1 MFESGFIYGYRCFKV
16 GLEIFFMIYVSDIFK
31 EKYFEKVK
39 LIKNVLNKFFMSD
52 DLIYFFLFLVGI
64 YIKDELESK
73 NFFSFKFDV

>member
-1 MFESGFIYGYRCFKV
+1 M

-64 YIKDELESK
+64 YIKDEIESK
-73 NFFSFKFDV
+73 NFFSFKFDI

>member
-1 MFESGFIYGYRCFKV
+1 M

-31 EKYFEKVK
+31 EKYLEKVK

-64 YIKDELESK
+64 YIKDEIESK
-73 NFFSFKFDV
+73 NFFSFKFDI